1 MAEIISPQV
10 DSSVLA
16 QANQSSTEK
25 EFSVELGITSIQ
37 TLLCKMS
44 ESVETIVS
52 TQTAISQA
60 IENKDKQWTNR
71 YLRAEREKR
80 SILSLMSSTLERIE
94 EFMVTSYTSI
104 TEWMSRYFTQQNG
117 AMMPTYLSDA
127 KYMADFYDEMEERR
141 LKRESELKPDDK
153 NVKSFQGSVLKY
165 LKDIAEKKTSF
176 NIFSNNLSGNKYE
189 KNAVKQKEENE
200 KPKPES
206 KKISFNFR
214 DVIDFSKSLNEL
226 SKAMTSK
233 FLDNLERY
241 YDIFVKFTKINPKK
255 LENLSKSMTMFA
267 KNLSV
272 TENAISGIGKGL
284 LFLSAG
290 ILSLSVVALLPTT
303 PIAIAYVGLLLW
315 TLKKTV
321 PENEETGKIL
331 FDMSKGIA
339 VIAGSL
345 LLLNF
350 VKFSSVFMLA
360 ASVLALTYAMN
371 KIKPKEVTGIT
382 SLAKAIG
389 ILSLSMVVL
398 NYVNWY
404 APIMMLGF
412 IYGLTKV
419 LSNDR
424 KLLRKGSAEELPK
437 FAMGIGVLTLSVIA
451 MSAVNWTAPLLMLGF
466 IGGLLLLIT
475 MSNRLNGKRGSGAAL
490 SGLPGFAFGMG
501 LLTLAVVAMSEIDWN
516 GPIKMLVFIGGLL
529 LLITMSN
536 KLNKG
541 GAPGFPSGLPGF
553 AFGVGLLTL
562 AMFAMKE
569 LPWDAMW
576 KTLVFIGGLALSLK
590 LMGQTS
596 IWMMPLVAVGVTA
609 IALSMRAVAQS
620 GIEWSHVG
628 MLLATIG
635 GLAVVTG
642 IMGALGPVALIGA
655 ATMVL
660 IGGSSL
666 LLAVSL
672 SKISALDISFEDIG
686 KFGASIIGLSL
697 AYLVATPFALLGIV
711 GATLFIPI
719 AVSALL
725 AAGSL
730 AAISALSVDSEKII
744 TFGTSIGELA
754 WAYTKNIG
762 SIIVGLVASALFVP
776 LAITSL
782 LAAGTLKV
790 IGALNVKPDKIS
802 GFGSALNILVEAYDD
817 IGFIKAGKV
826 GAKALLLLP
835 MAITSRQIADTL
847 KLLSEVKVGPDQ
859 MDVFGRTLATYIQ
872 KMADVINSSVS
883 TIKDAQPGIDAI
895 AKLTNIGF
903 QMLDSIHK
911 MANLE
916 IVEHEAKDGQL
927 VVKSVR
933 KFDLEKDAATIQ
945 TQMPKIL
952 ETMTM
957 PIDAMIRDMPR
968 VKKKH
973 QKAAEYIG
981 LIGNSYTPFVDAI
994 VKLAESKIATAD
1006 TKTLDLF
1013 RTNLITATNA
1023 VKDGMNTLNGFQLT
1037 DVSYEK
1043 SVNILKSFIE
1053 SLTGTETLDEF
1064 NEKFSSTIEVLTNE
1078 DKWSKAHKNLTQT
1091 AKEITDISKAIKTID
1106 VGKATMFNNTIKQLV
1121 EANSAADLKACVE
1134 ALAKLLG
1141 MITETQQQM
1150 RTVIANQSTAQRT
1163 PVVTNNN
1170 NSTTTNTETGN
1181 ANSNAVNDMLNSMIT
1196 EISEGLA
1203 SISEK
1208 LGRPLKVVPI
1218 KTANAL

>member
-37 TLLCKMS
+37 TLLRKMS

-94 EFMVTSYTSI
+94 EFMVTSYTSV

-141 LKRESELKPDDK
+141 LKWESELKPDDK

-451 MSAVNWTAPLLMLGF
+451 MSAVNWTAPLLMLG
-466 IGGLLLLIT
+466 
-475 MSNRLNGKRGSGAAL
+475 
-490 SGLPGFAFGMG
+490 
-501 LLTLAVVAMSEIDWN
+501 
-516 GPIKMLVFIGGLL
+516 FIGGLL

-1043 SVNILKSFIE
+1043 SVNILKSFME

>member
-37 TLLCKMS
+37 TLLRKMS

-60 IENKDKQWTNR
+60 IENKNVQWTNR

-94 EFMVTSYTSI
+94 AFMVTSYTSV
-104 TEWMSRYFTQQNG
+104 TEWMSQYFTQQNG

-200 KPKPES
+200 KSKPES

-214 DVIDFSKSLNEL
+214 DVIIFSKSLSEL

-255 LENLSKSMTMFA
+255 LENLSKSMTDFA

-272 TENAISGIGKGL
+272 TEKSISGIGKGL

-290 ILSLSVVALLPTT
+290 ILSMSVIALLPTT

-315 TLKKTV
+315 TLKKTL
-321 PENEETGKIL
+321 PENDDTGKIL

-345 LLLNF
+345 LVLNF
-350 VKFSSVFMLA
+350 VKFSSVFMLV
-360 ASVLALTYAMN
+360 ASIMALTYAIN
-371 KIKPKEVTGIT
+371 KIKPKEITGIT
-382 SLAKAIG
+382 SLAKGIG
-389 ILSLSMVVL
+389 IITLSMVAL

-419 LSNDR
+419 LNNDR
-424 KLLRKGSAEELPK
+424 KLLRKGSAEELPR
-437 FAMGIGVLTLSVIA
+437 FAMGIGLLTLSVIA
-451 MSAVNWTAPLLMLGF
+451 MSAVNWTAPLLMLG
-466 IGGLLLLIT
+466 
-475 MSNRLNGKRGSGAAL
+475 
-490 SGLPGFAFGMG
+490 
-501 LLTLAVVAMSEIDWN
+501 
-516 GPIKMLVFIGGLL
+516 FIGGLL

-744 TFGTSIGELA
+744 TFGTSIGELS

-994 VKLAESKIATAD
+994 VKIAESKIATAD
-1006 TKTLDLF
+1006 TETLDLF

-1043 SVNILKSFIE
+1043 SVNILKSFME

-1163 PVVTNNN
+1163 PVVTTNNN
-1170 NSTTTNTETGN
+1170 NTTNMETS
-1181 ANSNAVNDMLNSMIT
+1181 NSNANTVNETLNGMIT